1 MTRYHEEK
9 YAGFP
14 VPAILGLTAS
24 PIMRS
29 KLKGLEEIERTL
41 DAICRSPNLHRAQL
55 MSMVKQ
61 PQLSYLLHE
70 PRQFAPAFYTQSV
83 DSLIG
88 TIRSL
93 DILDDPYVIRLRREG
108 SERSR
113 ALLKKAL
120 EKEDTKTMK
129 QLKAFYRKC
138 IELWHELGG
147 WAADYFIFTAIN
159 QFLQSARKNDAWFGM
174 WEGAEKQYLAT
185 VLQKVEVRDRPADDA
200 PKISHKMNILVQEL
214 LASPE
219 DTKGIIFVRQTATVA
234 VLAHILS
241 VLPSTK
247 SRFRVGSMVGTSR
260 NGMWKRNIGDLYRE
274 DDYYHLDEFRADKI
288 DLLVATS
295 VLEEGIDVPA
305 CNLVICFDEPENLRS
320 FIQRR
325 GRARQQ
331 ESRLVIIADRES
343 GRHAEWAQLE
353 IEMKRKCE
361 DNLREV
367 ERLAALEDEDAEVPP
382 FRIAKTG
389 AQLDFDQAKSHLQ
402 HVCAALSY
410 RQYME
415 SQLYYL
421 TQETVVSQNKPPIVK
436 ATVVLPL
443 SFPPHLRRFEGSR
456 SWLSEKNATKD
467 AAFQA
472 FVALH
477 GAGLVNDYLMPLI
490 EELQGV
496 EARPAK
502 FEVSE
507 QWNPWLAIAHS
518 WAESDNDSA
527 NSRSIDTDISMRQ
540 LKLIDQ
546 HGKVITKFNAALPGV
561 DSLPDIPQF
570 DIYLDK
576 DNGWKIEVGEHQ
588 AMKRSSLG
596 PDQSM
601 ALLGLA
607 YGHRWPVQH
616 DRSHVLHLLSP
627 TSEDLR
633 PGHVAGKQHPLEE
646 GAIPDNSFLIRDYK
660 NVPFFFESWLPSRPS
675 LDKVRN
681 RLLSELLEEDLVEQ
695 PWLTLRKWPRRQ
707 DFLHPAH
714 QDVVASIV
722 ARSTKPYCSAR
733 PASLCTVDPTAP
745 MSAVRFGALIP
756 SIMHVLEIYM
766 VAAELRRTVLR
777 ESPIEDLSLVVTAIS
792 ASVARESTNYQRLE
806 FLGDSILKLLTS
818 VNLAANSK

>member
-1 MTRYHEEK
+1 MARYHDDK
-9 YAGFP
+9 DAGLP

-29 KLKGLEEIERTL
+29 TLKGLEAIERTL
-41 DAICRSPNLHRAQL
+41 DAICRSPNLHREQL

-61 PQLSYLLHE
+61 PQLSYIRHE
-70 PRQFAPAFYTQSV
+70 PRQVNPPFYTRSV
-83 DSLIG
+83 DSLIR
-88 TIRSL
+88 TMHSL
-93 DILDDPYVIRLRREG
+93 DILDDPYVIRLRRENT
-108 SERSR
+108 ERSR

-129 QLKAFYRKC
+129 QLKAFCRKC

-147 WAADYFIFTAIN
+147 WAADYFVFAAIS

-185 VLQKVEVRDRPADDA
+185 ILQKVEVRDTPADEA
-200 PKISHKMNILVQEL
+200 PKISHKMNVLIQEL

-260 NGMWKRNIGDLYRE
+260 NGSWKRNVGDLYRE
-274 DDYYHLDEFRADKI
+274 DDCHHLDEFRADKI
-288 DLLVATS
+288 DLLVATN
-295 VLEEGIDVPA
+295 VLEEGIDVPD
-305 CNLVICFDEPENLRS
+305 CNLVVCFDEPDNLKS
-320 FIQRR
+320 FIQKR

-331 ESRLVIIADRES
+331 ESRLVIIADREW
-343 GRHAEWAQLE
+343 GRHDEWAKLE

-367 ERLAALEDEDAEVPP
+367 ERLADLENEDAQVPP
-382 FRIAKTG
+382 FRITKTG
-389 AQLDFDQAKSHLQ
+389 AQLDFNQAKSHLQ
-402 HVCAALSY
+402 HVCAAFSS

-415 SQLYYL
+415 SLPYYL
-421 TQETVVSQNKPPIVK
+421 TQETVIAQNRPPIVR
-436 ATVVLPL
+436 ATVVLPI
-443 SFPPHLRRFEGSR
+443 SFPPDLRRFESSQ
-456 SWLSEKNATKD
+456 SWFSEKNATED

-472 FVALH
+472 FVALYE
-477 GAGLVNDYLMPLI
+477 AGLVNDHLMPI
-490 EELQGV
+490 VKELQGV
-496 EARPAK
+496 EARPSK

-507 QWNPWLAIAHS
+507 QWNPWLEIARS
-518 WAESDNDSA
+518 WAESDGAND
-527 NSRSIDTDISMRQ
+527 NSHRMDADVSVRQ
-540 LKLIDQ
+540 LKLIGQ
-546 HGKVITKFNAALPGV
+546 HGKVIAEFDAALPCV
-561 DSLPDIPQF
+561 DSFPDIPQF
-570 DIYLDK
+570 DIYWDR
-576 DNGWKIEVGEHQ
+576 DNSWKIDVGEYQ
-588 AMKRSSLG
+588 ARKRSSLG
-596 PDQSM
+596 PDQSI

-607 YGHRWPVQH
+607 YGHRWPVHH
-616 DRSHVLHLLSP
+616 DRPHVLHLQSP
-627 TSEDLR
+627 ASQDLR
-633 PGHVAGKQHPLEE
+633 PGHAAGKQHPLGE
-646 GAIPDNSFLIRDYK
+646 GDIPDDSFLIRDFK
-660 NVPFFFESWLPSRPS
+660 NVPFFFESWLSSRPS

-681 RLLSELLEEDLVEQ
+681 RLLSELLEENLIEQ

-714 QDVVASIV
+714 EDVVASVV

-733 PASLCTVDPTAP
+733 PASLCAVDPTAP
-745 MSAVRFGALIP
+745 MSAVRFGALVP
-756 SIMHVLEIYM
+756 SIMHILEIYM

-818 VNLAANSK
+818 VNLAASSK